1 MTPWTPEAARQS
13 IYAFDSYMPEQQA
26 LLLNYLNVHFP
37 PSVYEHHRACKERAV
52 ANTIRSKK
60 ILSGAD
66 QVFPTVVRLSELPL
80 DPESLKQCAIV
91 LMAGGEG
98 ERLRLSL
105 QARGVSE
112 LSLNNFT
119 KATYPL
125 TDFYKDFGTLQANL
139 CVITS
144 LAKKYGAA
152 LPVAVT
158 TGPAGSVTARVIPEL
173 LAQHE
178 YFGHNALSVIAQEE
192 RLHLTQDNK
201 IVCILD
207 NGTLKP
213 VTNPDETGGPIMQL
227 KKPIDG
233 GESFLSRAARMGCTK
248 VLILQA
254 TGLYDPQIIPAMAAA
269 IAHRDCVGVGILRS
283 SFPDNDPYG
292 TYVVVEKDGD
302 RKVVIVEPEI
312 RNDTTRSLTNDTG
325 GYLPYNTGLYAFD
338 ASLLQAGDLPDY
350 ATPAKEI
357 IPGLQRAP
365 KVGYAATDLFALAQ
379 NAAVLSVP
387 AQSFGVI
394 KNADDL
400 GRVAQLGKHLGI
412 DMLCGGF

>member
-1 MTPWTPEAARQS
+1 MTPWTPETAGQS
-13 IYAFDSYMPEQQA
+13 LYAFDSYTPEEQA
-26 LLLNYLNVHFP
+26 TVLNYITKHFP
-37 PSVYEHHRACKERAV
+37 PPVYEHHRACKERAV
-52 ANTIRSKK
+52 ANTLRSKK
-60 ILSGAD
+60 VLSGAE
-66 QVFPTVVRLSELPL
+66 QVFPTVVDLLELPP
-80 DPESLKQCAIV
+80 DAESLKQCAIV

-105 QARGVSE
+105 QAGGVSE
-112 LSLNNFT
+112 SSLKNFT

-139 CVITS
+139 CIIAS

-158 TGPAGSVTARVIPEL
+158 TGPAGSVTARVIPDL

-178 YFGHNALSVIAQEE
+178 YFGLKTLFVIEQEE

-201 IVCILD
+201 IVFIPS
-207 NGTLKP
+207 NGSFKA

-227 KKPIDG
+227 KKPING

-248 VLILQA
+248 VLVLQA

-292 TYVVVEKDGD
+292 TYVVVKKDD
-302 RKVVIVEPEI
+302 ARKVVIVEPEI
-312 RNDTTRSLTNDTG
+312 RNDATRLLKNATG
-325 GYLPYNTGLYAFD
+325 NYLPYNTGLYAFD
-338 ASLLQAGDLPDY
+338 ASLLQTSDLPDY
-350 ATPAKEI
+350 ATPPKEI
-357 IPGLQRAP
+357 IPGLERTP
-365 KVGYAATDLFALAQ
+365 KVGYAATDLFALAH
-379 NAAVLSVP
+379 NAAVLNVP

-400 GRVAQLGKHLGI
+400 GRVAQLGKNLGI
-412 DMLCGGF
+412 NLLCEGF